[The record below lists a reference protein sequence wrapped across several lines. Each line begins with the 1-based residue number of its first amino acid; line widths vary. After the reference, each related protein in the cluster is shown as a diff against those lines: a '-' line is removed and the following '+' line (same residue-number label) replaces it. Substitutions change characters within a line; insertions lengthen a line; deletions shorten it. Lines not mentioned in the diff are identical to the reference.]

1 MSRKVAVEKPQIRL
15 WCGMCPVATLSTRE
29 SRIMS
34 KISIIVFVCLSFALA
49 GFGQDAASGSQID
62 RAIAVLRKIDVDALS
77 QEERQKKAEAID
89 RAWKVLKE
97 SGDTG
102 RLRLKNEINQIDAG
116 KETDHFFKLN
126 AAALLWEMGKEAES
140 KTIASIWNTTP
151 LSAQYNY
158 VFYTAIEAARTKN
171 PEVLPM
177 LEATLKDAEGNVFFA
192 AHSMPVY
199 WSLTHEFI
207 WGAYGAG
214 ALPNLQRKLETSEN
228 EVEVVSAMLRLTQA
242 QHLPALPTIRK
253 LASDERQQVRLN
265 AIKSLGTFGHPQDF
279 ELLISGLKS
288 AKGEEVFFYAFALY
302 EFDDERA
309 VPHLIP
315 FLAEEEPAIKQEV
328 MLALLRLL
336 TPESFEAVKNAA
348 EKVKDE
354 KLKRFI
360 SRSILLR
367 QEKLPDNF
375 TELERN
381 EQIGLLDRVRNKETY
396 LSPDARLATKEQLRE
411 AIKEWTEKGRI
422 YGSSFEWLGIPQM
435 VAVGSADDIPAL
447 LEAKSKIYLRLSD
460 EALYETRDLDT
471 VIKYLGRKRYRKG
484 VGVTTAAEL
493 SN

>member
-1 MSRKVAVEKPQIRL
+1 
-15 WCGMCPVATLSTRE
+15 
-29 SRIMS
+29 
-34 KISIIVFVCLSFALA
+34 
-49 GFGQDAASGSQID
+49 
-62 RAIAVLRKIDVDALS
+62 
-77 QEERQKKAEAID
+77 
-89 RAWKVLKE
+89 
-97 SGDTG
+97 
-102 RLRLKNEINQIDAG
+102 
-116 KETDHFFKLN
+116 
-126 AAALLWEMGKEAES
+126 
-140 KTIASIWNTTP
+140 
-151 LSAQYNY
+151 
-158 VFYTAIEAARTKN
+158 
-171 PEVLPM
+171 
-177 LEATLKDAEGNVFFA
+177 
-192 AHSMPVY
+192 
-199 WSLTHEFI
+199 
-207 WGAYGAG
+207 
-214 ALPNLQRKLETSEN
+214 
-228 EVEVVSAMLRLTQA
+228 
-242 QHLPALPTIRK
+242 
-253 LASDERQQVRLN
+253 
-265 AIKSLGTFGHPQDF
+265 
-279 ELLISGLKS
+279 
-288 AKGEEVFFYAFALY
+288 
-302 EFDDERA
+302 
-309 VPHLIP
+309 PHLIP

-381 EQIGLLDRVRNKETY
+381 EQIGLLDRVRNKDTS

-422 YGSSFEWLGIPQM
+422 YGSSCEWLGIPQM